1 MVELLAYDAPSHPD
15 HRRGIPDIPLAGR
28 SAMVVADPAIDL
40 VRPPGLER
48 RAKSRLLM
56 PSSLDLP

>member
-15 HRRGIPDIPLAGR
+15 PRRGIPDIPFAWR
-28 SAMVVADPAIDL
+28 AAMVVADPAIDL
-40 VRPPGLER
+40 ARPPGRER
-48 RAKSRLLM
+48 RAKPRLLM